1 MVKNS
6 VDFVLRPF
14 EGIPVEAD
22 LVAIREVVPAATIRV
37 RTTKEHGDR
46 EVLLTTVLPG
56 GVPALHRQ
64 DGTLL
69 VALQTT
75 AGSGDASRD
84 VAQVLLE
91 ALELE
96 AGNALQH
103 VPAPTPG
110 PRLQDVLDLEG
121 PFDVEVFE
129 TFDYWLAEDAERDP
143 EVAAALEEENDTI
156 IPTVKLESVAAAY
169 WCRMGGKEFLRWAQP
184 VDDDT
189 LLDGLARLHAR
200 RESAIGPARF
210 IGAFRSCGIVIPV
223 WELARGTTAAEL
235 EGPVAEYWPRFE
247 EALASSEPLSA
258 AERRARGG
266 LVARQVTLR

>member
-56 GVPALHRQ
+56 GLPALHRA
-64 DGTLL
+64 DGVLL

-84 VAQVLLE
+84 VAQALLE

-96 AGNALQH
+96 PGNPLQH
-103 VPAPTPG
+103 VPTPAPG
-110 PRLQDVLDLEG
+110 PRLQDVLDLDG
-121 PFDVEVFE
+121 PFEVEVLDN
-129 TFDYWLAEDAERDP
+129 FDFWLADDADRTPD
-143 EVAAALEEENDTI
+143 VVAALEEENDSI
-156 IPTVKLESVAAAY
+156 IPTVKLDSVESAY

-189 LLDGLARLHAR
+189 LLDGLARLHAK
-200 RESAIGPARF
+200 RESAIGKARF
-210 IGAFRSCGIVIPV
+210 IGAFRTCGIVIPV
-223 WELARGTTAAEL
+223 WELPRGTEAADL

-247 EALASSEPLSA
+247 AALASDEPLTSD
-258 AERRARGG
+258 ERRARGG